1 MKRTRRLVQ
10 FAFVALTLIGVFVV
24 KGNAELY
31 CPFGGVEAI
40 YNYIYEGNMLCS
52 LGVSNFY
59 VLGAVLLTAL
69 LLRRAFCGYACPIG
83 AISEWLQAG
92 AKRIGVRPVRVP
104 YKLDRGL
111 ALLKYVVL
119 AIILYFTWSA
129 AELEFRRADPCYAL
143 ISRHGED
150 ITYWAYVVSGAIVLL
165 SLFIVMPFCRWL
177 CPMAAVMHPL
187 SRFGL
192 TRVRRHGDACI
203 DCGLCAKVCPTGIKV
218 DEVKEVT
225 AARCLSC
232 LNCVEVCPREKEG
245 ALTWGPPKSLG
256 RPWPQAALIGILL
269 LSLAAAVGAA
279 YALPLPSY
287 RAVAEDRGD
296 EPAETATLELRVN
309 DLTCRGRASL
319 LMYFVE
325 RDDEFEIPGY
335 LLVEAWPGPGYV
347 PVRITYDPSQTDEDA
362 IREAITE
369 PYFDGEIWRS
379 SPFLIEGYDP
389 LGLEGDSSSAGPE
402 G

>member
-10 FAFVALTLIGVFVV
+10 FGFVALTVIGVFVV

-31 CPFGGVEAI
+31 CPFGGVEAA
-40 YNYIYEGNMLCS
+40 YTYIREGNMLCS

-92 AKRIGVRPVRVP
+92 GQRLGIRPVRVP
-104 YKLDRGL
+104 YRLDRGL
-111 ALLKYVVL
+111 ALLKYGVL
-119 AIILYFTWSA
+119 AIILYFTWTA

-150 ITYWAYVVSGAIVLL
+150 ITFWAYVVSGAIVVL
-165 SLFIVMPFCRWL
+165 SLLMVMPFCRWF

-192 TRVRRHGDACI
+192 TRVRRHDDACLN
-203 DCGLCAKVCPTGIKV
+203 CGRCAKVCPTAIKV
-218 DEVKEVT
+218 DEVEQVT

-232 LNCVEVCPREKEG
+232 LNCVEVCPREKQG
-245 ALTWGPPKSLG
+245 ALTWGPPKVVG
-256 RPWPQAALIGILL
+256 RAWPQAALIAILL
-269 LSLAAAVGAA
+269 FCLAGAVGMA
-279 YALPLPSY
+279 YVLPIPSF
-287 RAVAEDRGD
+287 RAVAADRG
-296 EPAETATLELRVN
+296 PMPQTTAVVELQVN
-309 DLTCRGRASL
+309 ELGCRGNASL
-319 LMYFVE
+319 FMYFVE
-325 RDDEFEIPGY
+325 RDDEFAIPGY
-335 LLVEAWPGPGYV
+335 VGVEAWPGPGYV
-347 PVRITYDPSQTDEDA
+347 PLRITYDPARTDEGA

-369 PYFDGEIWRS
+369 PYFDGEIWRP
-379 SPFLIEGYDP
+379 SPFGIEGYDP
-389 LGLEGDSSSAGPE
+389 LDLGPLPD
-402 G
+402 